1 MSSPNLS
8 VSVIIPNYNGAA
20 LLKKNMP
27 QIIKASKGAQIIVV
41 DDASTD
47 ASVSLLET
55 HFPEV
60 KVIKLP
66 HNLRFAQ
73 ACNKGVDH
81 ATGDIIILLNTDVS
95 PTESYLSPL
104 LQPFNDPTVFAVGC
118 AEINRKKSNLVSGRS
133 CAQFKRGFL
142 VHRRCKDQSAQ
153 NTLWVSGGS
162 GAFRKSMWQ
171 QLAGMDPL
179 FFPAYEEDRD
189 LSYRALKRGWKVL
202 FAPQSVVYHEHEV
215 TNKTVFGTLSMQRAS
230 YKNNLIFTWKNL
242 TQSSYF
248 YRHLCWLPYHVVVTT
263 IRSKGQFIFGFF
275 WALLYL
281 PQIANKRKLE
291 IIKAKVSDEKII
303 NNHEI

>member
-20 LLKKNMP
+20 LLKRNLP
-27 QIIKASKGAQIIVV
+27 QIIKASLEAQIIVV

-47 ASVSLLET
+47 NSVTLLET

-60 KVIKLP
+60 KVVKLP
-66 HNLRFAQ
+66 HNQRFAQ
-73 ACNKGVDH
+73 ACNAGV
-81 ATGDIIILLNTDVS
+81 AQASGDIIILLNTDVS
-95 PTESYLSPL
+95 PTDSYLSPL
-104 LQPFNDPTVFAVGC
+104 LRPFNDPTVFAVGC

-142 VHRRCKDQSAQ
+142 VHRRCGDQSAQ

-179 FFPAYEEDRD
+179 FSPAYEEDRD
-189 LSYRALKRGWKVL
+189 LSYRALKRGWQVL

-230 YKNNLIFTWKNL
+230 FKNNLIFTWKNI
-242 TQSSYF
+242 TQPAYF
-248 YRHLCWLPYHVVVTT
+248 NRHLLWLPYHVVITT
-263 IRSKGQFIFGFF
+263 IRSNGQFILGFF

-281 PQIANKRKLE
+281 PHILRKRKLE
-291 IIKAKVSDEKII
+291 IKQAKVSDEKII
-303 NNHEI
+303 NNHQI